1 LPFAATNAPDS
12 LSEKSSIAVSWHGVQ
27 DARSYD
33 ILRTPDSNLPPGEC
47 VCAVAKGV
55 SGQSFGDKSAT
66 LQNYTVEASNP
77 TEQAT
82 LPDPRTIMSF
92 SSCGE
97 TILWWWWK
105 LVGITLT
112 ALAISQGAPFWFDLL
127 QKAVRLRLAG
137 DAPDEK
143 KKKR

>member
-1 LPFAATNAPDS
+1 
-12 LSEKSSIAVSWHGVQ
+12 
-27 DARSYD
+27 
-33 ILRTPDSNLPPGEC
+33 
-47 VCAVAKGV
+47 
-55 SGQSFGDKSAT
+55 
-66 LQNYTVEASNP
+66 
-77 TEQAT
+77 
-82 LPDPRTIMSF
+82 MSF